1 MHAHKNA
8 SRNDSIKCIYTAYIT
23 LKNGKRIYASQ
34 YGLKA
39 FCIPVKSKNK

>member
-1 MHAHKNA
+1 MRVSHGDAVVY
-8 SRNDSIKCIYTAYIT
+8 IYTAFIT

-39 FCIPVKSKNK
+39 FRIPIKHRK

>member
-1 MHAHKNA
+1 M
-8 SRNDSIKCIYTAYIT
+8 SDSHEDAVEYIYAAFIT

-39 FCIPVKSKNK
+39 FCIPVKSRK